1 VHGIEALIRQE
12 IGVESLQSLQATL
25 RSTR

>member
-12 IGVESLQSLQATL
+12 IGVESLQSLHATL